1 MQILRKNKTPR
12 YYLLKGVQN
21 LWIKSYIVII
31 NGKSLYDQAI
41 DADVKRSKE
50 IRKLK
55 TGQSEDHTTEC
66 LVDYEYF
73 KNVYKL
79 IAIDLSRQKQLDAN
93 PKEFGK

>member
-1 MQILRKNKTPR
+1 MKL
-12 YYLLKGVQN
+12 YV
-21 LWIKSYIVII
+21 VII
-31 NGKSLYDQAI
+31 NGKSFYDQTI

-55 TGQSEDHTTEC
+55 TGQSEDHTTGC

-79 IAIDLSRQKQLDAN
+79 IAIEQTKTIRC
-93 PKEFGK
+93 